1 MTRSGNLDPGIILY
15 LNKKSKNLDYILNQE
30 SGVKGICGFSDM
42 RDVLKAVK
50 KGNKKA
56 KLALEIFVYSI
67 QKYIGAFFAVLGGC
81 DLLVFTGS
89 IGLGSSKIR
98 NMICKNLTIL
108 KNTKVLTVKTNEE
121 LAIAKKI
128 IKKQK

>member
-1 MTRSGNLDPGIILY
+1 
-15 LNKKSKNLDYILNQE
+15 
-30 SGVKGICGFSDM
+30 M
-42 RDVLKAVK
+42 RDVLKAAK

-81 DLLVFTGS
+81 DLLIFTGS

-108 KNTKVLTVKTNEE
+108 KKTKVLAVKTDEE
-121 LAIAKKI
+121 LMIAQKI
-128 IKKQK
+128 KNAY